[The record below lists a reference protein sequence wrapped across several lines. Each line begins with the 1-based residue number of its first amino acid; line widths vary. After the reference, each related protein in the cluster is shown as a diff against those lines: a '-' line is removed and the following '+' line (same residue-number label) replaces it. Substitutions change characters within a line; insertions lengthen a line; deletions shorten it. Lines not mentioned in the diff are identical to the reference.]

1 MSLFLLAPLCSA
13 FQLRGAMPHAPSP
26 FSARIAAAPM
36 ALLAIEDPVE
46 TSNVPKTIGDAKTAF
61 TSAYGRPV
69 SGVQQGFVN
78 EMLSS
83 MALTVSS
90 PAYKPNRVFY
100 LGFQSLCKTFLE
112 GSSSESEQQAI
123 TTSLCTACG
132 LDPGRLAAEAA
143 AFEEFATG
151 KSEQEILA
159 SEDLKAI
166 AEAAGRFKYSYPLGA
181 GLFALM
187 PMAGLEVNDEVIERW
202 CTELQLPTKKLQKDW
217 AFFVD
222 ASEKLVEVRQ
232 MIMEMSAA
240 AKRKEAQKLK
250 EEADVA
256 AKEAD
261 EAEAAAATA
270 GES

>member
-1 MSLFLLAPLCSA
+1 MSVSVIALIAPLCSA
-13 FQLRGAMPHAPSP
+13 FQLRGAMPHAPAP
-26 FSARIAAAPM
+26 SARARVTATPM
-36 ALLAIEDPVE
+36 ALLGIENPVE

-69 SGVQQGFVN
+69 NGVQQGFVN

-83 MALTVSS
+83 VALTVSS

-112 GSSSESEQQAI
+112 GSSSEAEQQAI

-132 LDPGRLAAEAA
+132 LDTGRLA
-143 AFEEFATG
+143 
-151 KSEQEILA
+151 
-159 SEDLKAI
+159 

-187 PMAGLEVNDEVIERW
+187 PMVGLEVNDEVIERW

-232 MIMEMSAA
+232 MLMEMSAA

-250 EEADVA
+250 EEADAA